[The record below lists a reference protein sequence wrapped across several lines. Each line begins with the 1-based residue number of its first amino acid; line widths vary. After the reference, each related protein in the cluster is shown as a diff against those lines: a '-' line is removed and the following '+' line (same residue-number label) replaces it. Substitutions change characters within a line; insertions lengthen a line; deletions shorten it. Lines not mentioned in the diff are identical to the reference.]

1 VAELGNPTAGIL
13 LSPWRMSTVKIRA
26 GSLFRTPPS
35 RIGPAG
41 AGFGLEAFGE
51 RPYPS
56 VRGFKVENSF
66 STSFAQIESLLH
78 RLYTGIPCFALAG
91 GGLPGAKSRRQILE
105 QGQSR
110 ADEGS
115 KKEGLKLIKRTPIKT
130 AAEVCPLCEGTGW
143 RSLPATSSAPRDRR
157 VTRCDCQLRARNQT
171 LLAAA
176 RIPRRYEHC
185 ELASY
190 TTDFPGA
197 HPSLAFA
204 HLSASKFAQEYDPGD
219 GTGLLIIGKIGTGK
233 THLAVG
239 ITKELILNKGISCMF
254 YDYREL
260 LKEIQ
265 NSYNA
270 TVQTTELDVLRPIFE
285 TDVLVLDELGAVKP
299 TEWVW
304 DTVSLILN
312 TRYNDNRT
320 TIITTNFEDQPAAGA
335 GGSISPAR
343 AASRSETLGDRIGE
357 RMRSRLH
364 EMCRVIKMEGEDFRQ
379 KFRSASF
386 R

>member
-1 VAELGNPTAGIL
+1 MLTK
-13 LSPWRMSTVKIRA
+13 T
-26 GSLFRTPPS
+26 
-35 RIGPAG
+35 
-41 AGFGLEAFGE
+41 
-51 RPYPS
+51 
-56 VRGFKVENSF
+56 
-66 STSFAQIESLLH
+66 
-78 RLYTGIPCFALAG
+78 
-91 GGLPGAKSRRQILE
+91 
-105 QGQSR
+105 QS
-110 ADEGS
+110 A
-115 KKEGLKLIKRTPIKT
+115 
-130 AAEVCPLCEGTGW
+130 VCPLCEGTGW
-143 RSLPATSSAPRDRR
+143 KTLPGRSSAPKDRR
-157 VTRCDCQLRARNQT
+157 VMRCDCQLQARNQN

-204 HLSASKFAQEYDPGD
+204 HLSASKFSQEYDPRD

-239 ITKELILNKGISCMF
+239 ITKDLILNKGISCLF
-254 YDYREL
+254 CDYREL
-260 LKEIQ
+260 LKQIQ
-265 NSYNA
+265 NSYNTA
-270 TVQTTELDVLRPIFE
+270 VQTTELDVLRPVFE
-285 TDVLVLDELGAVKP
+285 ADVLVLDELGAVKP

-320 TIITTNFEDQPAAGA
+320 TIITTNFEDQPAAGVS
-335 GGSISPAR
+335 GSAPR
-343 AASRSETLGDRIGE
+343 AAGRAETLGDRIGE
-357 RMRSRLH
+357 RMRSRLY

>member
-1 VAELGNPTAGIL
+1 MWKTLPKRL
-13 LSPWRMSTVKIRA
+13 LASSQEAAAAVFLASPQA
-26 GSLFRTPPS
+26 PP
-35 RIGPAG
+35 P
-41 AGFGLEAFGE
+41 
-51 RPYPS
+51 
-56 VRGFKVENSF
+56 
-66 STSFAQIESLLH
+66 LH
-78 RLYTGIPCFALAG
+78 SLYTSILKFALAG
-91 GGLPGAKSRRQILE
+91 NCHPGAKSNIEFQKASNWMELRRIEEAGRRLAKP
-105 QGQSR
+105 R
-110 ADEGS
+110 AED
-115 KKEGLKLIKRTPIKT
+115 
-130 AAEVCPLCEGTGW
+130 CPLCAGTGW
-143 RSLPATSSAPRDRR
+143 KTIPASSNAPQDKEKNKDRR
-157 VTRCDCQLRARNQT
+157 VVRCDCQLQART
-171 LLAAA
+171 GALLAAA

-197 HPSLAFA
+197 HRSLAFA
-204 HLSASKFAQEYDPGD
+204 HLSASKFAREYDPRD
-219 GTGLLIIGKIGTGK
+219 GTGLLIIGQIGTGK

-239 ITKELILNKGISCMF
+239 ITKELILNKGIPCLF

-270 TVQTTELDVLRPIFE
+270 TVQTTELDVLRPVFE

-312 TRYNDNRT
+312 TRYNNNRT
-320 TIITTNFEDQPAAGA
+320 TIITTNFEDQAAAGA
-335 GGSISPAR
+335 SGSLSPAR
-343 AASRSETLGDRIGE
+343 AATRAETLGDRIGE

-379 KFRSASF
+379 TFRSASF

>member
-1 VAELGNPTAGIL
+1 MALAELGNL
-13 LSPWRMSTVKIRA
+13 TV
-26 GSLFRTPPS
+26 SYSPPS
-35 RIGPAG
+35 TANVNCENPRRKPVSHLDGPNWG
-41 AGFGLEAFGE
+41 RPSGL
-51 RPYPS
+51 S
-56 VRGFKVENSF
+56 
-66 STSFAQIESLLH
+66 
-78 RLYTGIPCFALAG
+78 
-91 GGLPGAKSRRQILE
+91 SRRGRFSYALHKLRTWFTGCTQEGRFSGLRE
-105 QGQSR
+105 TRPRVQSR
-110 ADEGS
+110 KRRILFEVEVS
-115 KKEGLKLIKRTPIKT
+115 QVIKAP
-130 AAEVCPLCEGTGW
+130 AEVCPLCEGTGW
-143 RSLPATSSAPRDRR
+143 KAVPAGPNTRIGAKNDRR
-157 VTRCDCQLRARNQT
+157 VTRCDCQLRARTHT

-185 ELASY
+185 ELTNY
-190 TTDFPGA
+190 DTDFPGA
-197 HPSLAFA
+197 HPSLEEAHFIASSFA
-204 HLSASKFAQEYDPGD
+204 KKCDPRGD
-219 GTGLLIIGKIGTGK
+219 KGLLIIGKIGTGK

-239 ITKELILNKGISCMF
+239 IMKELILSRGISCLF

-270 TVQTTELDVLRPIFE
+270 TVQTTELDVLRPVFE

-320 TIITTNFEDQPAAGA
+320 TIITTNFDDQPAAGA
-335 GGSISPAR
+335 SGSISPAR
-343 AASRSETLGDRIGE
+343 AATRGETLGDRIGE

-364 EMCRVIKMEGEDFRQ
+364 EMCRIITLDGTDFRQ